1 MEHVCMLSPSWTEE
15 SYNRTHIHL
24 HTPSGLSGRGGP
36 MPIGNGGAAHVGPLD
51 RNHYQPELQGA
62 ELDDEDEDDET
73 KIYEDM
79 DDNDEHNYE

>member
-1 MEHVCMLSPSWTEE
+1 MFTHSLTHSHT
-15 SYNRTHIHL
+15 YTHIP
-24 HTPSGLSGRGGP
+24 HTHSIIHTHSSLSGRSGP
-36 MPIGNGGAAHVGPLD
+36 IPMGNGGAGHGGPLD
-51 RNHYQPELQGA
+51 RNHYQPEQQGA

>member
-1 MEHVCMLSPSWTEE
+1 MHSYPHAHSLSLSH
-15 SYNRTHIHL
+15 TH
-24 HTPSGLSGRGGP
+24 SGLSGRGSP
-36 MPIGNGGAAHVGPLD
+36 MLMGNGGASHSGPPE
-51 RNHYQPELQGA
+51 RNHYPPDQQGV

>member
-1 MEHVCMLSPSWTEE
+1 M
-15 SYNRTHIHL
+15 
-24 HTPSGLSGRGGP
+24 P
-36 MPIGNGGAAHVGPLD
+36 MGNGGAGHGGPLD
-51 RNHYQPELQGA
+51 RNHYQPEQQGVS

>member
-1 MEHVCMLSPSWTEE
+1 ML
-15 SYNRTHIHL
+15 
-24 HTPSGLSGRGGP
+24 
-36 MPIGNGGAAHVGPLD
+36 MGNGGASHSGPPE
-51 RNHYQPELQGA
+51 RNHYPPDQQGV

>member
-1 MEHVCMLSPSWTEE
+1 M
-15 SYNRTHIHL
+15 
-24 HTPSGLSGRGGP
+24 
-36 MPIGNGGAAHVGPLD
+36 GNGGAAGHGGPLD
-51 RNHYQPELQGA
+51 RNHYQPEQQGA

>member
-1 MEHVCMLSPSWTEE
+1 
-15 SYNRTHIHL
+15 
-24 HTPSGLSGRGGP
+24 

>member
-1 MEHVCMLSPSWTEE
+1 M
-15 SYNRTHIHL
+15 
-24 HTPSGLSGRGGP
+24 
-36 MPIGNGGAAHVGPLD
+36 GNGGSSHGVLD
-51 RNHYQPELQGA
+51 RNHYQDQGA